1 MTDIKKSLRKEL
13 LDKEYAQ
20 GYAESFFNAFLAAQI
35 KILREQRGMTQAAL
49 AVAIGTTQTGISRF
63 ENVNYSSWSI
73 RTLIKLARA
82 FDVRLK
88 VSFETF
94 GSLPD
99 EVIHFQRENLERV
112 EREKDP
118 YLSEDDIEAAT
129 QWCSKIAGESLR
141 KKYIKIDAAN
151 RALVRTIAQLRLQL
165 EKLQK
170 RFDSAWDH
178 IAATSIALDT
188 PVGMNNADYAAQLK
202 LDNAQKDKR
211 VAELEHDV
219 AEWSTVANL
228 GNDRIAAAKAVG
240 VVFTDPGTTCVN
252 QRAEDAEAKVRGLS
266 AEFMCQAEL
275 EGGK

>member
-63 ENVNYSSWSI
+63 ENVIYSSWSI

-266 AEFMCQAEL
+266 AKFMCQAEL